1 LQGFPAWAAEVDTP
15 PPRAVFE
22 ANERSFSIAEQ
33 WRDRAQGPTI
43 RAGDGL
49 KTQLLAGAVVL
60 ALAAGWTDLRSRRIP
75 NWLTVPGLLIGVAGS
90 TFLGGW
96 SGLKSSLLGAG
107 LGLVLLL
114 PFVLLRSLGAGDWKL
129 AGALG
134 AFTGPAVLIDLLLGS
149 VFVAGIMAVALV
161 IYKGR
166 VVQTMR
172 NIGHILTSLL
182 TFRLPGRQVSLDNP
196 DSLKIPYG
204 VALAFTVVL
213 YAVLLKMG
221 VVA

>member
-1 LQGFPAWAAEVDTP
+1 
-15 PPRAVFE
+15 
-22 ANERSFSIAEQ
+22 
-33 WRDRAQGPTI
+33 
-43 RAGDGL
+43 L
-49 KTQLLAGAVVL
+49 KTPLLVGAVIL
-60 ALAAGWTDLRSRRIP
+60 AVIAGWTDLRSRRIP
-75 NWLTVPGLLIGVAGS
+75 NWLTVPGVLIGVAGS
-90 TFLGGW
+90 TALTGW
-96 SGLKSSLLGAG
+96 AGLKSSLLGAA
-107 LGLVLLL
+107 LGLALLL

-134 AFTGPAVLIDLLLGS
+134 AFTGPAVLVDLLLGS

-166 VVQTMR
+166 VLQTMR
-172 NIGHILTSLL
+172 NIGHILVSLV

-213 YAVLLKMG
+213 YGVLRKMG

>member
-1 LQGFPAWAAEVDTP
+1 
-15 PPRAVFE
+15 
-22 ANERSFSIAEQ
+22 
-33 WRDRAQGPTI
+33 
-43 RAGDGL
+43 L
-49 KTQLLAGAVVL
+49 KTPLLAGAVVL
-60 ALAAGWTDLRSRRIP
+60 AVIAGWTDLRSRRIP
-75 NWLTVPGLLIGVAGS
+75 NWLTVSGLLIGIAGS
-90 TFLGGW
+90 TALSGW
-96 SGLKSSLLGAG
+96 GGLKSSLLGAA
-107 LGLVLLL
+107 LGLALLL

-134 AFTGPAVLIDLLLGS
+134 AFTGPAVLVDLLLGS
-149 VFVAGIMAVALV
+149 VFVAGVMAVALV

-166 VVQTMR
+166 VLQTMR
-172 NIGHILTSLL
+172 NIGHILLSLV

-213 YAVLLKMG
+213 YGVLRKMG

>member
-1 LQGFPAWAAEVDTP
+1 LKSPLLLG
-15 PPRAVFE
+15 AV
-22 ANERSFSIAEQ
+22 
-33 WRDRAQGPTI
+33 
-43 RAGDGL
+43 
-49 KTQLLAGAVVL
+49 LLAVI
-60 ALAAGWTDLRSRRIP
+60 AGYTDLRSRRIP
-75 NWLTVPGLLIGVAGS
+75 NWLTVPGLVIGMAGS
-90 TFLGGW
+90 TALSGWGG
-96 SGLKSSLLGAG
+96 LRSSLLGAG

-134 AFTGPAVLIDLLLGS
+134 AFTGPGALVDLLLGS

-166 VVQTMR
+166 VRQTIR
-172 NIGHILTSLL
+172 NIGHILISLV
-182 TFRLPGRQVSLDNP
+182 TFRLPGARVSLDNP

-213 YAVLLKMG
+213 YGVLSKMG
-221 VVA
+221 VVV